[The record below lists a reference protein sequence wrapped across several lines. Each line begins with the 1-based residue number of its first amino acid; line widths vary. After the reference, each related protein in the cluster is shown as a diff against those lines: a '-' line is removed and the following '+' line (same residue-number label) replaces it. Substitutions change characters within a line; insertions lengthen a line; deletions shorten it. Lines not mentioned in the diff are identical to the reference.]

1 MANINAPKGELIT
14 ALNGGHMTE
23 GEAKQVLEKLLQ
35 QIDSFPVSVSNALI
49 GEALRIAIEKLAD
62 H

>member
-1 MANINAPKGELIT
+1 
-14 ALNGGHMTE
+14 MTE
-23 GEAKQVLEKLLQ
+23 GEAKQVLEKLLE

-49 GEALRIAIEKLAD
+49 GEALRIAIEKLAE